1 MTTDS
6 AEPAFEDEAFEV
18 LSVAAMMANR
28 AECER
33 VEQRHSEDGTSNSW
47 LNWQCFIGTAIGQR
61 SRGRPSG
68 AGRQDEEARIAS
80 SARTGK
86 DPSHSGQCMT
96 Q

>member
-47 LNWQCFIGTAIGQR
+47 LNWL
-61 SRGRPSG
+61 
-68 AGRQDEEARIAS
+68 AS
-80 SARTGK
+80 
-86 DPSHSGQCMT
+86 
-96 Q
+96 